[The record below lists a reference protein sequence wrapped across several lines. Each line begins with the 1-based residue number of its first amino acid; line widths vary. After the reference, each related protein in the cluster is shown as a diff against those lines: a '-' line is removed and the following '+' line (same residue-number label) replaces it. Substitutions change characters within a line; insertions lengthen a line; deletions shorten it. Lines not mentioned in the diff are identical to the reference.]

1 MRDQAPGS
9 PIIPVIDLFAG
20 PGGLGEGFSALRDS
34 KGLRTFKIAL
44 SIEKDPIAHETLL
57 LRSFFRQFPDH
68 EKPALYYNQIKAAH
82 VDWQILSEKFPDQAK
97 RAEAEVWQ
105 AELGNDDYPS
115 SKVDQKI
122 RKALGKAKTWALIGG
137 PPCQVYSQ
145 VGRSRIKGESAWH
158 FARDK
163 RHLLYKEYLRIIAVH
178 RPPVFVME
186 NVKGLLSSK
195 KYGKKIIQQIIADLE
210 RPLEA
215 SGSQKSLRRK
225 TLEYKLYAL
234 ANPNGHSENK
244 SAPNDDPAKYI
255 IRSENHGIPQARHRL
270 ILVGVRSDINIEPDL
285 LPVRPDPVSMWKAI
299 QDLPPLRS
307 RLSRT
312 EDSGQAWVDA
322 VQAVLTFKTLDHP
335 AYRDVRRVMAKLS
348 SKLHHL
354 KTGAEYVKT
363 STRPAWETEWFFDK
377 RLEGVCNHST
387 RGHIPEDLWRY
398 FYASCFAR
406 LKRKS
411 PVLDDFPHFLLPAH
425 KNAKKGRSDDEDAVF
440 ADRFRVQVKHRPS
453 TTVTSHISKDGH
465 YFIHPDPTQC
475 RSLTVREAARLQT
488 FPDNYYFM
496 GPRTAQYQQVGN
508 AVPPLL
514 AREIARVIL
523 GISLKSPTVHY

>member
-1 MRDQAPGS
+1 MPG
-9 PIIPVIDLFAG
+9 ILATMIPVIDLFAG

-34 KGLRTFKIAL
+34 SGRRTFKIAL
-44 SIEKDPIAHETLL
+44 SIEKDPIAHNTLL

-68 EKPALYYNQIKAAH
+68 DKPAYYYKQIKAAK
-82 VDWQILSEKFPDQAK
+82 VDWQALSKKFPVAAK
-97 RAEAEVWQ
+97 KAEEEVWQ
-105 AELGNDDYPS
+105 AELGAYDFPPK
-115 SKVDQKI
+115 KVDRKI
-122 RKALGKAKTWALIGG
+122 RKALDGTKTWVLIGG

-163 RHLLYKEYLRIIAVH
+163 RHLLYKEYLRIIAIH
-178 RPPVFVME
+178 RPPIFVME

-195 KYGKKIIQQIIADLE
+195 KDGKKIIQQIVADLSNPVTVSE
-210 RPLEA
+210 PGKRA
-215 SGSQKSLRRK
+215 SRKSLG
-225 TLEYKLYAL
+225 YNLYAL
-234 ANPNGHSENK
+234 ADHSGQSGNKPVANG
-244 SAPNDDPAKYI
+244 DPAKYI

-270 ILVGVRSDINIEPDL
+270 ILVGIRNDIEIEPQRL
-285 LPVRPDPVSMWKAI
+285 VIRPEKISMWKAI

-312 EDSGQAWVDA
+312 TDSCQEWVNA
-322 VQAVLTFKTLDHP
+322 VQAVLTYKTLNWP
-335 AYRDVRRVMAKLS
+335 AYRDVRQIMERLS
-348 SKLHHL
+348 SKLNHL
-354 KTGAEYVKT
+354 DTGGEYVKT
-363 STRPAWETEWFFDK
+363 NRRPVWEAEWFFDEL
-377 RLEGVCNHST
+377 LEGVCNHST
-387 RGHIPEDLWRY
+387 RSHIPEDLWRY
-398 FYASCFAR
+398 FYAACFAR
-406 LKRKS
+406 LNRKS

-425 KNAKKGRSDDEDAVF
+425 KNAKKDSPDDDPVF

-523 GISLKSPTVHY
+523 GISLQLPTVHH